1 MLAVLCRNIRVSFFL
16 MGVLRA
22 DAAAIEISNHSP
34 GSLNSRLAREK
45 DSSTD
50 LLALAKQF

>member
-1 MLAVLCRNIRVSFFL
+1 

-34 GSLNSRLAREK
+34 GSLNS
-45 DSSTD
+45 
-50 LLALAKQF
+50 ALQAHKEER